1 MDADLLRHPPGGH
14 CEDGGTDDLGWGS
27 IRCRRSRGTRVG
39 GQLWLRQRVYVW
51 EYASDGELIMPRT
64 NFGICG
70 SEGGGAVRSGWT
82 MSSDMLEWLRGGLG
96 RDWVGAMWCVFVHCY
111 CVYYVVCVGVW
122 SAHFWVSGLCTNNQ
136 ASYMYHNMLC
146 NSNYCS
152 SEDIFQLLWSHSI
165 NGSSESLWSCAIE
178 INNVSFPIPIQHVLY
193 WIRSVCDTNSEC
205 MVEVLK
211 PDISGCAQVGK
222 MW

>member
-1 MDADLLRHPPGGH
+1 MFCKIYNYNSPPPIGQPTGVADPLAGAGARMDADLLRHPPGGH

-82 MSSDMLEWLRGGLG
+82 MSSDMLEWLRGGDWGGIESG
-96 RDWVGAMWCVFVHCY
+96 RCGVYLYTVTACITLRWHIFTGRFVCVF
-111 CVYYVVCVGVW
+111 
-122 SAHFWVSGLCTNNQ
+122 T
-136 ASYMYHNMLC
+136 
-146 NSNYCS
+146 
-152 SEDIFQLLWSHSI
+152 
-165 NGSSESLWSCAIE
+165 
-178 INNVSFPIPIQHVLY
+178 VLY
-193 WIRSVCDTNSEC
+193 ILLV
-205 MVEVLK
+205 
-211 PDISGCAQVGK
+211 
-222 MW
+222 